1 MKKNHELLLNV
12 LRKQNKPI
20 SSTKL
25 AELLS
30 VSSRS
35 VKNYVNEINADA
47 SEYDFGMQTG
57 VYV

>member
-35 VKNYVNEINADA
+35 VKNYVN
-47 SEYDFGMQTG
+47 DFGMQTG